1 MVCDSQDRRHCDFL
15 FTFFL
20 GCLTLG
26 EIAATPQGPE
36 SKLVEWSMRQVIEEP
51 CQRSERGFCQQLCK
65 SWPSDDS
72 SHESAISEQ
81 DS

>member
-1 MVCDSQDRRHCDFL
+1 MTSKTEGIVIFSSLSFL
-15 FTFFL
+15 DVSL
-20 GCLTLG
+20 WGKS
-26 EIAATPQGPE
+26 AAMPQGPE
-36 SKLVEWSMRQVIEEP
+36 SKLVEWSRWQVIEEP
-51 CQRSERGFCQQLCK
+51 CQRSERGFCQQLFN